1 MAVVS
6 HCAISADDLAQ
17 LQADGYD
24 ADDVA
29 AAIAEY
35 EALHWG
41 IPAGALLQLQYQPP
55 GNVLTM
61 LGELDA
67 VAYDTAKAGDG
78 PDGAVYWHPFEH
90 PRPILAV
97 DPDSNRLHI
106 LGGGYTVEDR
116 GIVG

>member
-1 MAVVS
+1 MSQV
-6 HCAISADDLAQ
+6 AISADDLAQ

-24 ADDVA
+24 ADDLA
-29 AAIAEY
+29 AAVADY
-35 EALHWG
+35 QALHWG
-41 IPAGALLQLQYQPP
+41 LSADAVLRLQYTPP
-55 GNVLTM
+55 GPILTM

-67 VAYDTAKAGDG
+67 VAYDTAKGGDG
-78 PDGAVYWHPFEH
+78 PDGAVYWHPFEQ